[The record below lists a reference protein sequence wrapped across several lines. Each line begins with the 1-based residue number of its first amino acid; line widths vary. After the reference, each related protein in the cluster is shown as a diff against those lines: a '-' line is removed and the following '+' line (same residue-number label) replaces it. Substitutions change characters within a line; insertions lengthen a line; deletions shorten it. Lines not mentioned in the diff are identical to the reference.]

1 MENTYHIDG
10 MTCSGCVETV
20 EKSLRDFEGID
31 DVKVSL
37 EKNKVS
43 IKSNRNITIN
53 ELQNLL
59 PQKYTVN
66 EYFEKKKHIKNK
78 EKTKIKELWPLI
90 LSFIYVLISTILIN
104 YGSLAPKKMM
114 SDFMGLFFIFFS
126 FFKLLDIRG
135 FSHSFSMYDMLAKR
149 ISFYGLIYPFIE
161 IILGIMFLFQLYIF
175 YALLITIV
183 ILLSTII
190 GVIQT
195 LLSKESI
202 RCACL
207 GTVLNLPM
215 TEATLIE
222 NSIMLI
228 MATTTFFML

>member
-1 MENTYHIDG
+1 
-10 MTCSGCVETV
+10 
-20 EKSLRDFEGID
+20 
-31 DVKVSL
+31 
-37 EKNKVS
+37 
-43 IKSNRNITIN
+43 
-53 ELQNLL
+53 
-59 PQKYTVN
+59 
-66 EYFEKKKHIKNK
+66 
-78 EKTKIKELWPLI
+78 
-90 LSFIYVLISTILIN
+90 
-104 YGSLAPKKMM
+104 
-114 SDFMGLFFIFFS
+114 
-126 FFKLLDIRG
+126 
-135 FSHSFSMYDMLAKR
+135 MLAKR